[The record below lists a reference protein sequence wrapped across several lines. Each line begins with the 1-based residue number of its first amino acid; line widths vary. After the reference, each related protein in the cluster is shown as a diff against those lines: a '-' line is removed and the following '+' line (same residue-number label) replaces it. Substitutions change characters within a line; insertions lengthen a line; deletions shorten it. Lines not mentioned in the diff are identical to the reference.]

1 MSFNRIFPALA
12 ILVAI
17 ISALPFAA
25 LAWWPLILLV
35 MGLVFGFVVQEKD
48 QTAVLT
54 IIVLALALPEIA
66 KNLDHIP
73 TVGAYL
79 VTIFTHLAI
88 VIGGNAIAN
97 LVLGLKDMI
106 MPAEA

>member
-17 ISALPFAA
+17 ISAFVA
-25 LAWWPLILLV
+25 LEWWPLILLV

-48 QTAVLT
+48 QTQVLT
-54 IIVLALALPEIA
+54 VIVLAVALPIIA
-66 KNLDHIP
+66 DSLNAIPMIGAHLD
-73 TVGAYL
+73 
-79 VTIFTHLAI
+79 TIFTHLAI
-88 VIGGNAIAN
+88 LIGGHAIAN

>member
-12 ILVAI
+12 ILVAS
-17 ISALPFAA
+17 ISAFVA

-35 MGLVFGFVVQEKD
+35 MGLVFGFVVQQKD
-48 QTAVLT
+48 QTQVLT
-54 IIVLALALPEIA
+54 VIVLAVALPTIA
-66 KNLDHIP
+66 DSLNAIPMIGAHLD
-73 TVGAYL
+73 
-79 VTIFTHLAI
+79 TIFTHLAI
-88 VIGGNAIAN
+88 LIGGHAIAN

>member
-17 ISALPFAA
+17 ISAFVA

-35 MGLVFGFVVQEKD
+35 MGLVFGFVVQQKD
-48 QTAVLT
+48 QTQVLT
-54 IIVLALALPEIA
+54 VIVLAVALPTIA
-66 KNLDHIP
+66 DSLNAIPMIGAHLD
-73 TVGAYL
+73 
-79 VTIFTHLAI
+79 TIFTHLAI
-88 VIGGNAIAN
+88 LIGGHAIAN

>member
-17 ISALPFAA
+17 ISAFVA
-25 LAWWPLILLV
+25 LEWWPLILLV

-106 MPAEA
+106 MPTEA

>member
-17 ISALPFAA
+17 ISAFVA
-25 LAWWPLILLV
+25 LEWWPLILLV

-48 QTAVLT
+48 QAQVLMV
-54 IIVLALALPEIA
+54 IVLAVALPTIA
-66 KNLDHIP
+66 DSLNAIPMIGAHLD
-73 TVGAYL
+73 
-79 VTIFTHLAI
+79 TIFTHLAI
-88 VIGGNAIAN
+88 LIGGHAIAN

>member
-17 ISALPFAA
+17 ISAFVA
-25 LAWWPLILLV
+25 LEWWPLILLV
-35 MGLVFGFVVQEKD
+35 MGLVFGFVVQQKD
-48 QTAVLT
+48 QTQVLT
-54 IIVLALALPEIA
+54 VIVLAVALPIIA
-66 KNLDHIP
+66 DSLNAIPMIGAHLD
-73 TVGAYL
+73 
-79 VTIFTHLAI
+79 TIFTHLAI
-88 VIGGNAIAN
+88 LIGGHAIAN